1 MCAPEPRHRGSV
13 AVRPMSPEDREA
25 FSLFASQVPEGE
37 RRFLKEDLE
46 DVEEIASAPTR
57 DRGGQRARRLVAAE
71 ETGGIVGVA
80 GAFPG
85 TGWSAHVA
93 EIRVLVSAAHR
104 RRGLGRELAR
114 AAVVEALELGCSQA
128 YVEVI
133 AEQEALVAMFQDLG
147 FEPAALLPDFVR
159 DGTGEFHD
167 LMLLTLRADDQWR
180 LNQVLGLDEVLS

>member
-1 MCAPEPRHRGSV
+1 
-13 AVRPMSPEDREA
+13 MSQEDSRA
-25 FSLFASQVPEGE
+25 FSRFASKVPEGE
-37 RRFLKEDLE
+37 RRFLKEDLD
-46 DVEEIASAPTR
+46 DVEEIAPAQ
-57 DRGGQRARRLVAAE
+57 DRAGRRARRLVAAD

-85 TGWSAHVA
+85 SGWSAHVA

-104 RRGLGRELAR
+104 RRGLGRDLAR

-180 LNQVLGLDEVLS
+180 LNQVLGLDEVHA